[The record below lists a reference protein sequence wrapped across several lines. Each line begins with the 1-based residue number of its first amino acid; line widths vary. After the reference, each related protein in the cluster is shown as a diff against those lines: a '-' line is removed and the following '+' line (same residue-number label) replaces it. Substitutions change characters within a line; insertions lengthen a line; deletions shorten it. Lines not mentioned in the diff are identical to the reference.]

1 MSLATDILKRAS
13 ELPASKTKV
22 KRKAPVKSG
31 PRRVKS
37 GPRRVKPAAKRAQL
51 GSSGIKG
58 VSRLNRGDYYEW
70 RAIVWSQGRN
80 VNLGSFKSVARAAI
94 AYRLWRHWAK
104 EYPED
109 SIPNKPEIRPGEILR
124 YNFERC

>member
-13 ELPASKTKV
+13 ELPAA
-22 KRKAPVKSG
+22 KRKITCKAPVKPV
-31 PRRVKS
+31 PRRVQSEPS
-37 GPRRVKPAAKRAQL
+37 GF
-51 GSSGIKG
+51 KG
-58 VSRLNRGDYYEW
+58 VSRVNRGGYREW
-70 RAIVWSQGRN
+70 RAIVWSRGRN

-109 SIPNKPEIRPGEILR
+109 SIPNKPQLRPGEIRR

>member
-13 ELPASKTKV
+13 ELPVA
-22 KRKAPVKSG
+22 KRKIKCKAPVKPI
-31 PRRVKS
+31 PR
-37 GPRRVKPAAKRAQL
+37 RAQL

-70 RAIVWSQGRN
+70 RAIVWSRGRN
-80 VNLGSFKSVARAAI
+80 VNLGTFKSIARAAI

>member
-1 MSLATDILKRAS
+1 MSLATDILKRAGD
-13 ELPASKTKV
+13 LPAA
-22 KRKAPVKSG
+22 KRKITCKAPVKPV
-31 PRRVKS
+31 PRRVQS
-37 GPRRVKPAAKRAQL
+37 EP
-51 GSSGIKG
+51 SGING
-58 VSRLNRGDYYEW
+58 VSRLNRGGHCEW
-70 RAIVWSQGRN
+70 RAMVWSRGRN

-124 YNFERC
+124 YNFDRR

>member
-1 MSLATDILKRAS
+1 MSLATDILKRAGD
-13 ELPASKTKV
+13 LPAA
-22 KRKAPVKSG
+22 KRKITCKAPVKPA
-31 PRRVKS
+31 PR
-37 GPRRVKPAAKRAQL
+37 RAQL

-70 RAIVWSQGRN
+70 RAIVWSRSRN
-80 VNLGSFKSVARAAI
+80 VNLGTFKSIARAAI
-94 AYRLWRHWAK
+94 AYRLWHHWAK

-109 SIPNKPEIRPGEILR
+109 SIPNKPEIRPGEIVR